1 MRALRALSVC
11 VMLGIVC
18 GGVLAQATGGAV
30 EVSSTD
36 PGAYYSTGAL
46 VDGQS
51 GLTAKCW
58 RSAANGTLP
67 QWIVFTPA
75 GAPATINS
83 VTIDPYTGY
92 PDLAGP
98 FWPKDVVIQVIST
111 PGAEPVEVA
120 RQTLDPGR
128 EAKTIE
134 FAPTAAAQVRIEIL
148 SVQGGGNV
156 VEISEVSAGTA
167 AAAPTDDPAVPVE
180 EPPVEEDPVT
190 PPPAEEGPVTVP
202 PGEEGP
208 VTVPPVEEVP
218 PPPVEEVPPPPVEE
232 VPPPPVEE
240 VPPPPVEEVPPPPV
254 EEVPP
259 PPVEEVPPP
268 PVEEVPPPP
277 VEEALP
283 PPVEEV
289 PPPPVEEV
297 PPPPAEDA
305 TTPAAGSVNLAA
317 AAAGGVI
324 TVPNSLE
331 SKFGPE
337 HLNDGV
343 YDGSSGDCWVSGNGL
358 TFPYDIVVSFAN
370 SAVHEVTGVSVT
382 SNTGQEYIFGAR
394 WPQDVQILVSST
406 GTQPGDFQ
414 AVQTATLAK
423 SAETQNIPLTPVEAR
438 YVMIRVLSNHGHKT
452 MEMSEIEVWG
462 SPQPAGGA
470 AVAPT
475 APVGEAPV
483 PGADGGLPRNP
494 DGTVDEAALGQL
506 LAALRAQITNQQAVI
521 DQLLAELGQ

>member
-167 AAAPTDDPAVPVE
+167 AAAPTEDPAVPVE

-259 PPVEEVPPP
+259 PPVEEVP
-268 PVEEVPPPP
+268 
-277 VEEALP
+277 P

>member
-1 MRALRALSVC
+1 MPSSGTGRGGNIRRVGRLLADRVIIRYSAAISKGTAAPISVLPGEGECNAGPASAISVC

-51 GLTAKCW
+51 AGP
-58 RSAANGTLP
+58 RSAGGQRRMGPCPSGSSSLRPGLLP
-67 QWIVFTPA
+67 A
-75 GAPATINS
+75 INS

-167 AAAPTDDPAVPVE
+167 AAAPTEDPAVPVE

-277 VEEALP
+277 VEE
-283 PPVEEV
+283 
-289 PPPPVEEV
+289 V

-337 HLNDGV
+337 HL
-343 YDGSSGDCWVSGNGL
+343 
-358 TFPYDIVVSFAN
+358 
-370 SAVHEVTGVSVT
+370 
-382 SNTGQEYIFGAR
+382 QR
-394 WPQDVQILVSST
+394 WRLRRELRRLLGKRQWPHL
-406 GTQPGDFQ
+406 
-414 AVQTATLAK
+414 
-423 SAETQNIPLTPVEAR
+423 PLR
-438 YVMIRVLSNHGHKT
+438 HR
-452 MEMSEIEVWG
+452 
-462 SPQPAGGA
+462 
-470 AVAPT
+470 
-475 APVGEAPV
+475 
-483 PGADGGLPRNP
+483 R
-494 DGTVDEAALGQL
+494 QL
-506 LAALRAQITNQQAVI
+506 REQR
-521 DQLLAELGQ
+521 GP

>member
-167 AAAPTDDPAVPVE
+167 AAAPTEDPAVPVE

-208 VTVPPVEEVP
+208 VTV
-218 PPPVEEVPPPPVEE
+218 
-232 VPPPPVEE
+232 
-240 VPPPPVEEVPPPPV
+240 
-254 EEVPP
+254 
-259 PPVEEVPPP
+259 
-268 PVEEVPPPP
+268 
-277 VEEALP
+277 
-283 PPVEEV
+283 
-289 PPPPVEEV
+289 PPVEEV